1 MDDKDIALANP
12 KVQYR
17 SLLREDGCTVLQT
30 TIQPGGETQWH
41 HHTHVSDQF
50 VVVRGV
56 LTVEYRIDGR
66 VERAE
71 VRGFH
76 SVDPGVVHHVRNDTD
91 EPLVYIMVQA
101 GGVPDIVLAGP
112 SA

>member
-1 MDDKDIALANP
+1 M
-12 KVQYR
+12 
-17 SLLREDGCTVLQT
+17 
-30 TIQPGGETQWH
+30 
-41 HHTHVSDQF
+41 
-50 VVVRGV
+50 
-56 LTVEYRIDGR
+56 
-66 VERAE
+66 
-71 VRGFH
+71 RGFH